1 MWVMTSLTG
10 PRNFSFDARD
20 SRTSTIPMTRRKLR
34 PYRPHTREPRRPTCN
49 VSQCWPSGSRFAPL
63 QEKHMS
69 TGPLELLVLKF
80 SGNDFKG
87 DILPEIQRVVDAGI
101 VRVIDI
107 LLAIRLGDEPLRVL
121 ELNELQEEVQQRFEP
136 VVGDVTDMLTEQDA
150 YALSA
155 GLGPDSSV
163 ALLLFEHTWA
173 SRVADAIENAGGEVV
188 MDERLPRAVVKQL
201 YAKQLYADVELG

>member
-1 MWVMTSLTG
+1 
-10 PRNFSFDARD
+10 
-20 SRTSTIPMTRRKLR
+20 
-34 PYRPHTREPRRPTCN
+34 
-49 VSQCWPSGSRFAPL
+49 
-63 QEKHMS
+63 MS